1 MAAFSQ
7 VAHQWSS
14 ADSDERIV
22 LARGLFQYLVF
33 DLDKQQIVDFR
44 LHPWADQYLMLR
56 ADLYEDDDTDTDDGA
71 EDDSE
76 GNENRFITL
85 SSDEAIC
92 SPNGLSPLNTYL
104 ELGGLTA
111 AKNLVFF
118 IVYFEQDFVPRL
130 TTEQRDKQIRDR
142 NKCGEGISALAREF
156 GISPQRVD
164 QIVRGRRK

>member
-44 LHPWADQYLMLR
+44 LHPWADQYLILR
-56 ADLYEDDDTDTDDGA
+56 ADLYEEADTDTDNGS

-76 GNENRFITL
+76 GNEKRFITL

-92 SPNGLSPLNTYL
+92 SPNGIRTRVFSLI
-104 ELGGLTA
+104 A
-111 AKNLVFF
+111 QAK
-118 IVYFEQDFVPRL
+118 
-130 TTEQRDKQIRDR
+130 
-142 NKCGEGISALAREF
+142 
-156 GISPQRVD
+156 
-164 QIVRGRRK
+164 